1 MKKLLILSLGLLLM
15 YSCSNNP
22 QSMAEKGVTKYL
34 KNSIA
39 KYEPV
44 SFGALD
50 TITVGED
57 PAYMAARDSMK
68 IYMDGLKETA
78 DQFKLADN
86 QKNAKRLKA
95 VMADFEKFYEGK
107 KFKINHKYKANTS
120 EGVNEEVDKDFFLNS
135 MYEVVE

>member
-50 TITVGED
+50 TITVGEELD
-57 PAYMAARDSMK
+57 DFRT
-68 IYMDGLKETA
+68 DG
-78 DQFKLADN
+78 
-86 QKNAKRLKA
+86 
-95 VMADFEKFYEGK
+95 
-107 KFKINHKYKANTS
+107 
-120 EGVNEEVDKDFFLNS
+120 
-135 MYEVVE
+135 

>member
-1 MKKLLILSLGLLLM
+1 MKKLAILSLGLLFM
-15 YSCSNNP
+15 YACSNNP
-22 QSMAEKGVTKYL
+22 QSMAEKGVTKHL
-34 KNSIA
+34 KQSIA

-44 SFGALD
+44 SFGVLD

-57 PAYMAARDSMK
+57 PEYIAASDSMR
-68 IYMDGLKETA
+68 IYMEALKQTA

-95 VMADFEKFYEGK
+95 VMADLEKFYEGK
-107 KFKINHKYKANTS
+107 KFKINHKYKANTA

>member
-1 MKKLLILSLGLLLM
+1 MKKLLILSLGLLVL

-22 QSMAEKGVTKYL
+22 QSMAEKGVSKYL
-34 KNSIA
+34 KGSIA

-57 PAYMAARDSMK
+57 PVYIAARDFMQ
-68 IYMDGLKETA
+68 IYMDGLKQTA
-78 DQFKLADN
+78 DQFKLAEN

-95 VMADFEKFYEGK
+95 VLADLEKFYEGK